1 MSSPLSAVSCAIA
14 AVRSLFLTQRFF
26 AVAGGLVFV
35 HLIAFFLPVLRLVA
49 TGLLVGAVAVWGV
62 DVILLVASGEVT
74 GERDM
79 ADRLSNG
86 DPNAVRAHLTS
97 TYPFLA
103 RITVIDELPEQL
115 QERDMAI
122 TIRIPPGEE
131 RTVRY
136 TVRPTERGEYQFG
149 VINALAQTP
158 IGLMERRFSC
168 GDETMVPVYP
178 SYLQMRAYSLLA
190 ASDRLYEV
198 GVKKVRQLGHTMEFD
213 HIREYVT
220 GDDYRTINWKA
231 SARRGD
237 LMVNQ
242 YREER
247 SQPVYSLINAGRVM
261 RMPFE
266 GLTLLDHSINAAL
279 VLSNIAIMKHDR
291 AGIIGFSDTVS
302 PVVPASRR
310 NAQMR
315 YIQEA
320 LYNLDTDFLEPNY
333 EKLVAHVRSDM
344 RGRSLLLLF
353 TNFMAKTSLERQLPY
368 LQMLTRYH
376 TLVVIFFRNTE
387 LDAFLQARPQS
398 TGEIYEHAI
407 AEKFAHE
414 QREIIHELEQRG
426 IYAVYTRP
434 EDLSTATINKYLE
447 LKARG
452 VV

>member
-1 MSSPLSAVSCAIA
+1 MSSPLSAAALAIA
-14 AVRSLFLTQRFF
+14 TVRSLFLTHRFF

-35 HLIAFFLPVLRLVA
+35 HLVAFFLPDLRIAA
-49 TGLLVGAVAVWGV
+49 TGLLVTAIAVWSV
-62 DVILLVASGEVT
+62 DLILLGAGEISGK
-74 GERDM
+74 RKM

-86 DPNAVRAHLTS
+86 DQNAIRAHLAS
-97 TYPFLA
+97 TYAFLA
-103 RITVIDELPEQL
+103 RVTVMDELPVQL
-115 QERDMAI
+115 QERDMAV
-122 TIRIPPGEE
+122 TVRIPPGEE

-149 VINALAQTP
+149 VINALARTP

-168 GDETMVPVYP
+168 GEEMTVPVYP
-178 SYLQMRAYSLLA
+178 SYVQMRAYSLLA
-190 ASDRLYEV
+190 ATDRLDEV

-213 HIREYVT
+213 HIREYVR

-242 YREER
+242 YREEQ

-266 GLTLLDHSINAAL
+266 GMTLLDHSINAAL

-320 LYNLDTDFLEPNY
+320 LYNLETNFLEPDY
-333 EKLVAHVRSDM
+333 QKLVGHVRSNV

-353 TNFMAKTSLERQLPY
+353 TNFMAKTSLTRQLPY
-368 LQMLTRYH
+368 LQMLSRYH
-376 TLVVIFFRNTE
+376 TLVVIFFQNTE
-387 LDAFLQARPQS
+387 LDAFLQTRPQS
-398 TGEIYEHAI
+398 TGEIYEQAI

-414 QREIIHELEQRG
+414 QREIIYKLKQRG
-426 IYAVYTRP
+426 IYAVHTRP

-452 VV
+452 VA

>member
-1 MSSPLSAVSCAIA
+1 VSSPLFVVSQA
-14 AVRSLFLTQRFF
+14 AAAARSLFFTQRFF
-26 AVAGGLVFV
+26 AIAGGLALV
-35 HLIAFFLPVLRLVA
+35 HLIAFFLVDLRFVA
-49 TGLLVGAVAVWGV
+49 TGLLIVALSAWGV
-62 DVILLVASGEVT
+62 DVILLVAAGEVT
-74 GERDM
+74 GERELS
-79 ADRLSNG
+79 DRLSNG
-86 DPNAVRAHLTS
+86 DENAVRAHLES

-103 RITVIDELPEQL
+103 RVTVMDELPEQF

-122 TIRIPPGEE
+122 SVRLPPGEE

-149 VINALAQTP
+149 VINVLVRTP
-158 IGLMERRFSC
+158 VGLMERRFAC
-168 GDETMVPVYP
+168 GEETVVPVYP

-190 ASDRLYEV
+190 ASDRLHEV

-247 SQPVYSLINAGRVM
+247 SQPVYCLINAGRVM

-266 GLTLLDHSINAAL
+266 GMTLLDHSINAAL

-291 AGIIGFSDTVS
+291 AGIIGFSNTVS

-320 LYNLDTDFLEPNY
+320 LYNLETDFLEPDY
-333 EKLVAHVRSDM
+333 EKLVAHVRSDV

-376 TLVVIFFRNTE
+376 TLVVIFFENTE
-387 LDAFLQARPQS
+387 LEAFLQARPQS
-398 TGEIYEHAI
+398 TAEIYEHAI

-426 IYAVYTRP
+426 IYAVHTKP

-452 VV
+452 IV